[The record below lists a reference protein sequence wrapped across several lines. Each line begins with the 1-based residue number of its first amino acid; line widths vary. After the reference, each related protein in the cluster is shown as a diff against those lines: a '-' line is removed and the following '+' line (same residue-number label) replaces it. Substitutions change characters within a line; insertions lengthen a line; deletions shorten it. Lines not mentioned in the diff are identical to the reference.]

1 MNAGIAFAASVRL
14 SLAIGTIFAF
24 LDAWNIGANDV
35 ANSWATSVGSR
46 SVTLI
51 QAMVLAA
58 IMEFTGAVGVGARI
72 TDVIRT
78 GIVETDQFRD
88 NPGLLMLGMTCAVI
102 GSSVWLTI
110 ATRIGL
116 PVSTTH
122 SILGG
127 VIGMGVA
134 SLGAGGVIWV
144 KEGSGT
150 AVINGGVVQVFL
162 AWIIAPGIAGVF
174 GAILFLITKFGVMLR
189 KDPVKMALF
198 AIPVYFWLTASLI
211 CMLLLW
217 KGGSYKIDLTEPELV
232 GTIIGAGAGFAVLA
246 SVFVLPWIYRVVVL
260 EDWQLRWYHLPQ
272 GPLLLRRGPCPAAG
286 RNYYAGHLTREEL
299 EAKRMAHRAP
309 EGDEESASARA
320 GETQAERKVVDSVL
334 DSETHSQEPRNDHPI
349 LKKGLVGPQ
358 PEGKWFAPPVA
369 FWWVKK
375 LLFNGV
381 DRDVVSM
388 QHKKDLLSGD
398 LEETHARS
406 AHYNNKAEFMY
417 TFLQILTAC
426 AASFTHGANDVSN
439 AIGPYSTI
447 YQIWNEGQVP
457 GKKSNVPVWILVF
470 GGAGIALGLWT
481 YGYRIMSN
489 LGNKLTLHSP
499 SRGFSMELG
508 STVTIIIATR
518 LKLPVSTTQCIT
530 GAVVGVG
537 LCNGDWRA
545 LNWRMIGWIYGG
557 WVITL
562 PCAGI
567 ISGCLMGFIINAPRW
582 GLET

>member
-1 MNAGIAFAASVRL
+1 MPVLHQLDYLF
-14 SLAIGTIFAF
+14 AIGTIFAF

-78 GIVETDQFRD
+78 GIVETDQFVD

-174 GAILFLITKFGVMLR
+174 GAVMFLITKFGVMLR

-217 KGGSYKIDLTEPELV
+217 KGGGYTINLTEPELI

-246 SVFVLPWIYRVVVL
+246 SLFVLPWIYRVVVL

-272 GPLLLRRGPCPAAG
+272 GPLLLRRGPVPPPPAEFG
-286 RNYYAGHLTREEL
+286 GPVQNYYEGHLTREEL

-309 EGDEESASARA
+309 NGDEESASASPTRA
-320 GETQAERKVVDSVL
+320 GETQAE
-334 DSETHSQEPRNDHPI
+334 
-349 LKKGLVGPQ
+349 KKPA
-358 PEGKWFAPPVA
+358 GKWFTPPVA

-398 LEETHARS
+398 LEETHAHS

-457 GKKSNVPVWILVF
+457 GKKSNVPIWILVF
-470 GGAGIALGLWT
+470 GGAGIAIGLWT

-508 STVTIIIATR
+508 STITIIIATR

-582 GLET
+582 GLEM

>member
-1 MNAGIAFAASVRL
+1 MPVLHQLDYLF
-14 SLAIGTIFAF
+14 AIGTIFAF

-78 GIVETDQFRD
+78 GIVETDQFTD

-134 SLGAGGVIWV
+134 SLGADGVIWV

-162 AWIIAPGIAGVF
+162 AWIIAPGIAGIF
-174 GAILFLITKFGVMLR
+174 GAIMFLITKFGVMLR

-198 AIPVYFWLTASLI
+198 AIPIYFWLTASLI

-217 KGGSYKIDLTEPELV
+217 KGGGYTINLTEPELI
-232 GTIIGAGAGFAVLA
+232 GTIVGAGAGFAVVA
-246 SVFVLPWIYRVVVL
+246 SLFVLPWIYRVVVL

-272 GPLLLRRGPCPAAG
+272 GPLLLRRGPVPPPPAEFG
-286 RNYYAGHLTREEL
+286 GPVQNYYEGHLTREEL

-309 EGDEESASARA
+309 GGDEESASTARA
-320 GETQAERKVVDSVL
+320 GRPPDVEEGPRRPQARRQVV
-334 DSETHSQEPRNDHPI
+334 H
-349 LKKGLVGPQ
+349 
-358 PEGKWFAPPVA
+358 APVA

-398 LEETHARS
+398 LEETHAHS

-457 GKKSNVPVWILVF
+457 GNKSNVPIWILVF
-470 GGAGIALGLWT
+470 GGAGIAIGLWT

-508 STVTIIIATR
+508 STITIIIATR

-557 WVITL
+557 WIITL

-567 ISGCLMGFIINAPRW
+567 ISGCLMAFIINAPRW
-582 GLET
+582 GMEM

>member
-1 MNAGIAFAASVRL
+1 
-14 SLAIGTIFAF
+14 
-24 LDAWNIGANDV
+24 
-35 ANSWATSVGSR
+35 
-46 SVTLI
+46 
-51 QAMVLAA
+51 MVLAA

-78 GIVETDQFRD
+78 GIVETDQFTD

-134 SLGAGGVIWV
+134 SLGVDGVIWV

-162 AWIIAPGIAGVF
+162 AWIIAPGIAGIF
-174 GAILFLITKFGVMLR
+174 GAIMFLITKFGVMLR

-198 AIPVYFWLTASLI
+198 AIPAYFWLTASLI

-217 KGGSYKIDLTEPELV
+217 KGGGYTINLTEPELI
-232 GTIIGAGAGFAVLA
+232 GTIIGAGAGFALIA
-246 SVFVLPWIYRVVVL
+246 SLFVLPWVYRVVVL
-260 EDWQLRWYHLPQ
+260 EDWQLRWYHLSQ
-272 GPLLLRRGPCPAAG
+272 GPLLLRRGAVPPPPAEFG
-286 RNYYAGHLTREEL
+286 GPVQNYYEGHLTREEL

-309 EGDEESASARA
+309 GGDEESASTARA
-320 GETQAERKVVDSVL
+320 GETPAEKKIIDSAL
-334 DSETHSQEPRNDHPI
+334 DASDTHSQQQHEDHPM
-349 LKKGLVGPQ
+349 LKKGLVGPK
-358 PEGKWFAPPVA
+358 PEGKWFTAPVA

-398 LEETHARS
+398 LEETHAHS

-470 GGAGIALGLWT
+470 GGAGIAIGLWT

-508 STVTIIIATR
+508 STITIIIATR
-518 LKLPVSTTQCIT
+518 LS
-530 GAVVGVG
+530 
-537 LCNGDWRA
+537 
-545 LNWRMIGWIYGG
+545 M
-557 WVITL
+557 
-562 PCAGI
+562 
-567 ISGCLMGFIINAPRW
+567 
-582 GLET
+582 